1 MLQIKYDDEFKN
13 LINEPI
19 CDYWKVKED
28 IPDNVIE
35 FITDISNSIVIKTYD
50 NVLYCSRCVNKLDE
64 NNICSICGKNYSET
78 INNPKYINIIADI
91 NDIRYFPYAIH
102 YYVFDIKGNDVMLYI
117 IKESIYYNNP
127 TTVKPYKTSEI
138 IINKAYKIN
147 KNGMYELISN
157 KYYSFDEIDKF
168 IYDDESNNFALDN
181 ELNDYIDFKFIY
193 TDNIDML
200 KNTVYK
206 YSHIWDAKEY
216 LNECEICVGN
226 IVYSP
231 IHLKQFEYLIKHK
244 LYSLALDDS
253 YLLKYENKYKEFF
266 KNSKYLNFMI
276 ENNLNNREFN
286 ALTMCKKTDM
296 SLIKLISEKL
306 YYIERIL
313 EIQKINLVELKKYF
327 DSQNLSNEYLVEYLD
342 YLSIA
347 KKLGLDIKDK
357 KILYPDNLFDAHD
370 KLYTEITILEDPS
383 INKDI
388 SKLSSLLELN
398 VYEDDKYII
407 IPASSIES
415 LVDESTQQQNCVRTY
430 SKRYSNNDVQIY
442 FMRKKEDITKS
453 FVTIEVQ
460 NGKIIQARTKFNE
473 LPSSD
478 VNLVLKKWEK
488 QIIPVINE

>member
-19 CDYWKVKED
+19 CDFWKAKED
-28 IPDNVIE
+28 IPNNVIK
-35 FITDISNSIVIKTYD
+35 FITNISNLIVIKTYD
-50 NVLYCSRCVNKLDE
+50 NILYCSRCVNKLDE
-64 NNICSICGKNYSET
+64 NNICSVCGKNYSET
-78 INNPKYINIIADI
+78 VNNPKYINIIEDI
-91 NDIRYFPYAIH
+91 NEIRYVPYTIH
-102 YYVFDIKGNDVMLYI
+102 YYVFDIKDNNVILYI
-117 IKESIYYNNP
+117 IKESVYYNNP
-127 TTVKPYKTSEI
+127 TTVKPYKTSDI
-138 IINKAYKIN
+138 SIYKAYKIN
-147 KNGMYELISN
+147 ENGMYELISN

-168 IYDDESNNFALDN
+168 IYSGDNNIALDD
-181 ELNDYIDFKFIY
+181 ELNDYTDYKFIY

-206 YSHIWDAKEY
+206 YSHIWDAKES
-216 LNECEICVGN
+216 LNESEICVGN

-244 LYSLALDDS
+244 LYNLALDDS

-266 KNSKYLNFMI
+266 NNSKYLNFMI
-276 ENNLNNREFN
+276 ENNIN
-286 ALTMCKKTDM
+286 KKTDM
-296 SLIKLISEKL
+296 SLIKFISEKL
-306 YYIERIL
+306 YYIEKIL
-313 EIQKINLVELKKYF
+313 EIQKINLVELKRYF
-327 DSQNLSNEYLVEYLD
+327 DSQNLSKEYLIEYLD

-347 KKLGLDIKDK
+347 KKLGLNIKDK
-357 KILYPDNLFDAHD
+357 KILYPDNLLDEHD

-488 QIIPVINE
+488 QIIPVVNE